1 MYRAAIQRR
10 RLLER
15 GGRGLIW
22 FFLLLCLMSCGV
34 PKSSPR
40 ERALDA
46 LSFRDIAPRW
56 SHDGRYIAFL
66 RALSDGRYQLCVV
79 DAKLRHVVPLLRP
92 EIINPDRPFDA
103 SRESYS
109 SPDRLSWSPN
119 DRQLAIERTEW
130 FRFEDGERMPG
141 TGLWLLDI
149 ASGALAPLALHKTP
163 YHSLFYFYHTPVWSP
178 DGRYVAFVGEGVNG
192 QRAIFVHPLHAHQ
205 LPQEIPPRFDAYTQS
220 DWPVWRPTLPSRADP
235 QPVLAFRQGI
245 VHALAAPNTETIRRL
260 QPGSARPGAAA
271 EIVRVRAG
279 DYLATLPT
287 KPRFSNIALRISDI
301 VWRPDGR
308 ALAFVLTPDALNFH
322 RYEIWMVDARGRHL
336 RRISPRDGKGYFAPE
351 WIGKDKVGAL
361 SPHGSRFD
369 VVVFDLSTGH
379 HWVVGTIDSAD
390 IDWSPDRAYIVYATA
405 RNRPLA
411 EGRTTLKLLETG
423 LYATTEVASAR
434 VPLGLPF
441 KKE

>member
-1 MYRAAIQRR
+1 MQRYS
-10 RLLER
+10 LLQR
-15 GGRGLIW
+15 GGRQLIW
-22 FFLLLCLMSCGV
+22 LCLLICWVGCGV
-34 PKSSPR
+34 TKSPSQK
-40 ERALDA
+40 AK
-46 LSFRDIAPRW
+46 LSSLGFRDIAPRW

-66 RALSDGRYQLCVV
+66 RALTNGQYQLCVV
-79 DAKLRHVVPLLRP
+79 DARLHHVVPLLRP
-92 EIINPDRPFDA
+92 EIINPDRPFNA

-109 SPDRLSWSPN
+109 SPDGLAWSPD
-119 DRQLAIERTEW
+119 DRRLAIERTEW

-149 ASGALAPLALHKTP
+149 ASGALTPLALHKTP

-178 DGRYVAFVGEGVNG
+178 DGRYMAFVGEGVNG

-220 DWPVWRPTLPSRADP
+220 DWPVWRPMLPSHANS

-260 QPGSARPGAAA
+260 QPGSAQLGAAA
-271 EIVRVRAG
+271 EIVRVRAR
-279 DYLATLPT
+279 DYLATLPA
-287 KPRFSNIALRISDI
+287 KQRFPNIALRISGI

-308 ALAFVLTPDALNFH
+308 ALAFALTPDALDFH
-322 RYEIWMVDARGRHL
+322 RYEIWTVDAQGRHL
-336 RRISPRDGKGYFAPE
+336 RRISPRDGRGYFAPE
-351 WIGKDKVGAL
+351 WIGLNKVGAL

-369 VVVFDLSTGH
+369 VVVFDLSTGQ

-390 IDWSPDRAYIVYATA
+390 MDWSPDRAYIVYATA
-405 RNRPLA
+405 QNRLLG
-411 EGRTTLKLLETG
+411 ERRTTLKLLETG
-423 LYATTEVASAR
+423 LYAATQVASTR
-434 VPLGLPF
+434 VPLGRLLI